1 MRWAVCRTI
10 LGLVGGAL
18 GLALAGCGSQT
29 DGRGSILVFAAM
41 SLTDVLADV
50 GELYRDETGRTVA
63 FSYSGSQ
70 TLAQQIANGA
80 PADLFISA
88 GRFPVD
94 YLIDEGAIG
103 PEVERLLANSLVV
116 VTRAGEAGIGSID
129 ELGTDAMGTVAVADP
144 ELAPAGRYAQEALT
158 HLGIWRDIQHKL
170 VYGNDVRVTMAYV
183 ESGNAD
189 AGLVYET
196 DAKTANRLEVQRI
209 VPPGSYSPIAY
220 LAAVVERSEKKESA
234 AEFNRFL
241 KGDSAAAMFR
251 KHGFEP
257 VGP

>member
-1 MRWAVCRTI
+1 M
-10 LGLVGGAL
+10 LVGGAV
-18 GLALAGCGSQT
+18 GLALAGCGLQPA
-29 DGRGSILVFAAM
+29 GRGSILVFAAT
-41 SLTDVLADV
+41 SLTNVLAEV
-50 GELYRDETGRTVA
+50 GELYETETGRTVV

-70 TLAQQIANGA
+70 TLAQQIASGA

-103 PEVERLLANSLVV
+103 PEVERLLANRLVV

-129 ELGTDAMGTVAVADP
+129 GLRTDAVGTVAVADP

-158 HLGIWRDIQHKL
+158 HLGLWQDIQAKL
-170 VYGNDVRVTMAYV
+170 VYGNDVRVTMTYV
-183 ESGNAD
+183 QSGNAD
-189 AGLVYET
+189 VGLVYET
-196 DAKTANRLEVQRI
+196 DAKGAKGLEVQRI
-209 VPPGSYSPIAY
+209 VPPESYSPIAY
-220 LAAVVERSEKKESA
+220 LVAVVERSEKKESA
-234 AEFNRFL
+234 FEFTRFL
-241 KGDSAAAMFR
+241 KGDSAAAVFR